1 MRLSLANVSLA
12 ASLGLMLYSNP
23 IAATNSQAELEGVM
37 SDLLQWLPGDYSTQS
52 QLDMERRLGGSAD
65 GEHEAWFRVFAPVQ
79 APHIGEHI
87 IYGQLHAGGRDG
99 PIIPGT
105 QVLYIV
111 TMDEKN
117 NAVTINGR
125 RIADGPDFIDV
136 HMHPERQKD
145 LKLDPNTG
153 GNCDFRWRRHG
164 EQIVGLLA
172 NKDETVTDGT
182 CTMVSKVSGLEM
194 TWDAEW
200 VLNDKELWI
209 YDNGYLE
216 DGTLFIGR
224 QDRTH
229 TRLRRVTWYSCEWQ
243 QGNASGRVDL
253 HDGGGQANLNGNLR
267 LHVLNS
273 QWQTAAGLSA
283 AGTKISV
290 LDGDKVVHEYLHA
303 RKAGEIATSWTD
315 FQVSCALGG

>member
-1 MRLSLANVSLA
+1 MTGVGLVVGLSV
-12 ASLGLMLYSNP
+12 MLCSYP
-23 IAATNSQAELEGVM
+23 TRATNSQAELAGVM
-37 SDLLQWLPGDYSTQS
+37 ADLLRWLPGDYSSQS
-52 QLDMERRLGGSAD
+52 QIDMEKRLGESPD

-105 QVLYIV
+105 QVLYIIS
-111 TMDEKN
+111 MDEKN

-125 RIADGPDFIDV
+125 RIADGPDFVDV
-136 HMHPERQKD
+136 HLYPERQKD

-172 NKDETVTDGT
+172 NKDEAVTDGT
-182 CTMVSKVSGLEM
+182 CTMVSKVSGLQM

-200 VLNDKELWI
+200 VLNDHELWI

-224 QDRTH
+224 EDRTH
-229 TRLRRVTWYSCEWQ
+229 TRLSRVTWYSCEWQ
-243 QGNASGRVDL
+243 RGDESGNVSL
-253 HDGGGQANLNGNLR
+253 HDGGGQANLNGNSH
-267 LHVLNS
+267 LHMLNS
-273 QWQTAAGLSA
+273 RWQNAAGLSQ
-283 AGTKISV
+283 AGTQLSIQ
-290 LDGDKVVHEYLHA
+290 DGGEMTHKYLQTGEVHA
-303 RKAGEIATSWTD
+303 ITTPWTD
-315 FQVSCALGG
+315 IRVACTQAS